1 MLQPFGRNVHLIYKN
16 RYLNM
21 KKTMQRLGVA
31 AMVAVMAVMGTGCVY
46 SGALTLSEQDKKV
59 VSKTIPVKQFDH
71 LDVATG
77 INVTYTPGA
86 TREMKVTAP
95 ACLMERLEV
104 KQEGGKLKLKL
115 KSRQYQ
121 DASFSD
127 LLRKLKSEDGVKVQ
141 LSSPS
146 LKEIETSSGASV
158 KAVSLPNVYELEFS
172 ASSGSEIEIGSLEA
186 GKFEAD
192 ASSGAVIKVKAARV
206 NDMDADASSGAEIK
220 ISGIKAVKVEAD
232 ASSGAEIELAGEA
245 QDVDFEASSG
255 ASVNARD
262 LKAGTASVGASSGG
276 SVKYNAR
283 TTTVDKS
290 RGIKN
295 YYKD

>member
-1 MLQPFGRNVHLIYKN
+1 
-16 RYLNM
+16 M

-59 VSKTIPVKQFDH
+59 VSKNIPVKQFDH

-115 KSRQYQ
+115 KSREHQ

-206 NDMDADASSGAEIK
+206 NGMDADASSGAEIK

-245 QDVDFEASSG
+245 QNVDFEASSG

>member
-1 MLQPFGRNVHLIYKN
+1 
-16 RYLNM
+16 M

-95 ACLMERLEV
+95 ACLLERLEV
-104 KQEGGKLKLKL
+104 KQEGGKLKLIL
-115 KSRQYQ
+115 KSRKHQ

-158 KAVSLPNVYELEFS
+158 KAASLPNVYELEFS

-262 LKAGTASVGASSGG
+262 LKAETASVSASSGG
-276 SVKYNAR
+276 SLKYNAC
-283 TTTVDKS
+283 TTTQDKS
-290 RGIKN
+290 RDIKN

>member
-1 MLQPFGRNVHLIYKN
+1 
-16 RYLNM
+16 
-21 KKTMQRLGVA
+21 MQRLGVA

-59 VSKTIPVKQFDH
+59 VSKTISVKQFDH

-104 KQEGGKLKLKL
+104 KQEGGKLKLIL
-115 KSRQYQ
+115 KSRKHQ

-158 KAVSLPNVYELEFS
+158 KAVSLPNVYELECS
-172 ASSGSEIEIGSLEA
+172 ASSGSEIEIGGLEA

-192 ASSGAVIKVKAARV
+192 ASSGAVIKVKTARV

>member
-1 MLQPFGRNVHLIYKN
+1 
-16 RYLNM
+16 
-21 KKTMQRLGVA
+21 MQRLGVA
-31 AMVAVMAVMGTGCVY
+31 AMVAVIAVMGSGCVY

-59 VSKTIPVKQFDH
+59 VSKTISVKQFDH

-95 ACLMERLEV
+95 ACLLERLEV
-104 KQEGGKLKLKL
+104 KQEGGKLKLIL
-115 KSRQYQ
+115 KSRKHQ

-158 KAVSLPNVYELEFS
+158 KAASLPNVYELEFS
-172 ASSGSEIEIGSLEA
+172 ASSGSEIEVGALEA

>member
-1 MLQPFGRNVHLIYKN
+1 
-16 RYLNM
+16 M

-59 VSKTIPVKQFDH
+59 VSKTISVKQFDH

-104 KQEGGKLKLKL
+104 KQEGGKLKLIL
-115 KSRQYQ
+115 KSRKHQ

-172 ASSGSEIEIGSLEA
+172 ASSGSEIEVGSLEA

>member
-1 MLQPFGRNVHLIYKN
+1 
-16 RYLNM
+16 M

-31 AMVAVMAVMGTGCVY
+31 AMVAVIAVMGTGCVY

-59 VSKTIPVKQFDH
+59 VSKTISVKQFDQ

-77 INVTYTPGA
+77 IAVTYTPGA

-95 ACLMERLEV
+95 ACLIERLDV

-115 KSRQYQ
+115 KSRQDQ
-121 DASFSD
+121 DVSSFSD
-127 LLRKLKSEDGVKVQ
+127 LLRKLKSEYGVKVQ

-158 KAVSLPNVYELEFS
+158 KAASLPNVYELEFS

-192 ASSGAVIKVKAARV
+192 ASSGAYVKVMAARV
-206 NDMDADASSGAEIK
+206 NDIEADASSGAEIK
-220 ISGIKAVKVEAD
+220 ISGVKAVKVDAD
-232 ASSGAEIELAGEA
+232 ASSGASIKLEGQA
-245 QDVDFEASSG
+245 QNVDLGASSG

-262 LKAGTASVGASSGG
+262 LKAETASVSASSGG
-276 SVKYNAR
+276 SLKYNAR
-283 TTTVDKS
+283 TTKHDKS
-290 RGIKN
+290 RDIKN

>member
-1 MLQPFGRNVHLIYKN
+1 
-16 RYLNM
+16 M

-46 SGALTLSEQDKKV
+46 SGALTLSEQDKNV

-86 TREMKVTAP
+86 TRDMKVTAP

-104 KQEGGKLKLKL
+104 KQEGGKLKLIL
-115 KSRQYQ
+115 KSREHQ

-146 LKEIETSSGASV
+146 LKDIETSSGASV

-172 ASSGSEIEIGSLEA
+172 ASSGSEIEVGSLEA

>member
-1 MLQPFGRNVHLIYKN
+1 
-16 RYLNM
+16 M

-86 TREMKVTAP
+86 TRDMKVTAP
-95 ACLMERLEV
+95 ACLMARLEV
-104 KQEGGKLKLKL
+104 KQKGGELKLIL
-115 KSRQYQ
+115 KSREHQ

-192 ASSGAVIKVKAARV
+192 ASSGAYVKVMAARV
-206 NDMDADASSGAEIK
+206 NDIEADASSGAEIK
-220 ISGIKAVKVEAD
+220 ISGVKAVKVDAD
-232 ASSGAEIELAGEA
+232 ASSGASIKLEGQA
-245 QDVDFEASSG
+245 QNVDLGASSG

-262 LKAGTASVGASSGG
+262 LKAETASVSASSGG
-276 SVKYNAR
+276 SLKYNAR
-283 TTTVDKS
+283 TTKHDKS
-290 RGIKN
+290 RDIKN

>member
-1 MLQPFGRNVHLIYKN
+1 
-16 RYLNM
+16 M
-21 KKTMQRLGVA
+21 KKTMQGLRVA
-31 AMVAVMAVMGTGCVY
+31 VMVAVMSMMGSGCVY
-46 SGALTLSEQDKKV
+46 SGTKALSEQDKKV
-59 VSKTIPVKQFDH
+59 VSKTFPIRQFDQ
-71 LDVATG
+71 LDVASG

-95 ACLMERLEV
+95 ACLMERLDV
-104 KQEGGKLKLKL
+104 KQEGGKLKLNF

-121 DASFSD
+121 DVSSFSD

-158 KAVSLPNVYELEFS
+158 KAASLPNVYELEFS
-172 ASSGSEIEIGSLEA
+172 ASSGSWIEIGSLEA

-192 ASSGAVIKVKAARV
+192 ASSGASVKVMAARV
-206 NDMDADASSGAEIK
+206 NEMDTDASSGAEIK
-220 ISGIKAVKVEAD
+220 ISGVKAVKVDAD
-232 ASSGAEIELAGEA
+232 ASSGASIKLEGQA
-245 QDVDFEASSG
+245 QNVDLGASSG

-283 TTTVDKS
+283 TTTQDKS
-290 RGIKN
+290 RDIKN

>member
-1 MLQPFGRNVHLIYKN
+1 
-16 RYLNM
+16 M

-46 SGALTLSEQDKKV
+46 SGELTRSEQDKKV
-59 VSKTIPVKQFDH
+59 VSKTISVKQFDQ

-77 INVTYTPGA
+77 IAVTYTPGA

-95 ACLMERLEV
+95 ACLIERLDV

-115 KSRQYQ
+115 KSRQDQ
-121 DASFSD
+121 DVSSFSD
-127 LLRKLKSEDGVKVQ
+127 LLRKLKSEYGVKVQ

-192 ASSGAVIKVKAARV
+192 ASSGAYVKVMAARV
-206 NDMDADASSGAEIK
+206 NDIEADASSGAEIK
-220 ISGIKAVKVEAD
+220 ISGVKAVKVDAD
-232 ASSGAEIELAGEA
+232 ASSGASIKLEGQA
-245 QDVDFEASSG
+245 QNVDLGASSG

-262 LKAGTASVGASSGG
+262 LKAETASVSASSGG
-276 SVKYNAR
+276 SLKYNAR
-283 TTTVDKS
+283 TTKHDKS
-290 RGIKN
+290 RDIKN

>member
-1 MLQPFGRNVHLIYKN
+1 
-16 RYLNM
+16 M

-31 AMVAVMAVMGTGCVY
+31 AMVAVIAVMGSGCVY

-59 VSKTIPVKQFDH
+59 VSKTISVKQFDH

-95 ACLMERLEV
+95 ACLLERLEV
-104 KQEGGKLKLKL
+104 KQEGGKLKLIL
-115 KSRQYQ
+115 KSRKHQ

-158 KAVSLPNVYELEFS
+158 KAASLPNVYELECS
-172 ASSGSEIEIGSLEA
+172 ASSGSEIEVGGLEA

>member
-1 MLQPFGRNVHLIYKN
+1 
-16 RYLNM
+16 M

-95 ACLMERLEV
+95 ACLMGRLEV
-104 KQEGGKLKLKL
+104 KQKGGELKLIL
-115 KSRQYQ
+115 KSREHQ

-276 SVKYNAR
+276 SLKYNAR

>member
-1 MLQPFGRNVHLIYKN
+1 
-16 RYLNM
+16 M

-59 VSKTIPVKQFDH
+59 VSKTISVKQFDH

-104 KQEGGKLKLKL
+104 KQEGGKLKLIL
-115 KSRQYQ
+115 KSRKHQ

-158 KAVSLPNVYELEFS
+158 KAVSLPNVYELECS
-172 ASSGSEIEIGSLEA
+172 ASSGSGIEIGGLEA

-192 ASSGAVIKVKAARV
+192 ASSGAVIKVKTARV

>member
-1 MLQPFGRNVHLIYKN
+1 
-16 RYLNM
+16 M

-59 VSKTIPVKQFDH
+59 VSKTISVKQFDH

-104 KQEGGKLKLKL
+104 KQEGGKLKLIL
-115 KSRQYQ
+115 KSRKHQ

>member
-1 MLQPFGRNVHLIYKN
+1 
-16 RYLNM
+16 M

-59 VSKTIPVKQFDH
+59 VSKTISVKQFDH

-104 KQEGGKLKLKL
+104 KQEGGKLKLIL
-115 KSRQYQ
+115 KSRKHQ

-192 ASSGAVIKVKAARV
+192 ASSGASVKVMAARV

-262 LKAGTASVGASSGG
+262 LKAETASVGASSGG
-276 SVKYNAR
+276 SLKYNAR

>member
-1 MLQPFGRNVHLIYKN
+1 
-16 RYLNM
+16 M

-31 AMVAVMAVMGTGCVY
+31 AMVAVIAVMGSGCVY

-59 VSKTIPVKQFDH
+59 VSKTISVKQFDH

-95 ACLMERLEV
+95 ACLLERLEV
-104 KQEGGKLKLKL
+104 KQEGGKLKLIL
-115 KSRQYQ
+115 KSRKHQ

-158 KAVSLPNVYELEFS
+158 KAASLPNVYELEFS
-172 ASSGSEIEIGSLEA
+172 ASSGSEIEVGGLEA

>member
-1 MLQPFGRNVHLIYKN
+1 
-16 RYLNM
+16 M

-31 AMVAVMAVMGTGCVY
+31 AMVAVIAVMGSGCVY

-59 VSKTIPVKQFDH
+59 VSKTISVKQFDH

-86 TREMKVTAP
+86 TRETKVTAP
-95 ACLMERLEV
+95 ACLLERLEV
-104 KQEGGKLKLKL
+104 KQEGGKLKLIL
-115 KSRQYQ
+115 KSRKHQ

-158 KAVSLPNVYELEFS
+158 KAASLPNVYELECS
-172 ASSGSEIEIGSLEA
+172 ASSGSEIEVGGLEA